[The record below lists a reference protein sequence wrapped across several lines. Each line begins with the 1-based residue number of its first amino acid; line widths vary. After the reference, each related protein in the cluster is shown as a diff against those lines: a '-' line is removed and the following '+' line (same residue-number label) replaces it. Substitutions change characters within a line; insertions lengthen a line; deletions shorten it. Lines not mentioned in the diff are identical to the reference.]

1 MVKYSEFHKVQILLI
16 AKHFRLE
23 DEARFVKESNM
34 NIRLARREDAHYF
47 VEFNQ
52 AMAFETEG
60 KTLDQALVSAAVNA
74 VFDDP
79 NKGFYVV
86 AEDGDDIAGGLM
98 VTYEWSDWRNA
109 WWWWIQSVFVRREA
123 RGNRVYSQLNDF
135 VKASA
140 KAAGNVYGI
149 RLYVETEN
157 VHAQRVYE
165 KVGMEKSNY
174 IMYHEML

>member
-1 MVKYSEFHKVQILLI
+1 
-16 AKHFRLE
+16 
-23 DEARFVKESNM
+23 M
-34 NIRLARREDAHYF
+34 NIRLAAREEARYF

-52 AMAFETEG
+52 AMALETEG
-60 KTLDQALVSAAVNA
+60 KTLDHDTVDVAVKA
-74 VFDDP
+74 VFDDV

-86 AEDGDDIAGGLM
+86 AVDDDVIVGGLM

-109 WWWWIQSVFVRREA
+109 WWWWIQSVFLRPEA
-123 RGNRVYSQLNDF
+123 RGKRVYSQLNDF
-135 VKASA
+135 VKAQA
-140 KAAGNVYGI
+140 KEAGNVYGI

-165 KVGMEKSNY
+165 KVGMEQSNY

>member
-1 MVKYSEFHKVQILLI
+1 
-16 AKHFRLE
+16 
-23 DEARFVKESNM
+23 M

-47 VEFNQ
+47 VAFNQ

-60 KTLDQALVSAAVNA
+60 KTLDQAVVNAAVIA

-79 NKGFYVV
+79 DKGFYVV
-86 AEDGDDIAGGLM
+86 AEDGDDIVGGLM